1 MNLLEDFHPII
12 KELVVYKDITKF
24 FKKTREIR
32 INYITAICDNI
43 AVPIYYYS
51 EEQWG
56 SRAYIDYTMKLDTIR
71 DLDKSIIDCKIKELQ
86 ELGLNITSI
95 SLTDNLHTHPVG
107 CTSFSPT
114 DYNGCLKPDYTENSL
129 GTNMLFSFT
138 GELYKTIVREQINGE
153 YKYYKVKQ
161 IEVDDFIPHID
172 IKEEH
177 FKTKA
182 LTYLTVNL
190 MKQKI
195 KKKLHKSKIKHKR

>member
-1 MNLLEDFHPII
+1 MSLLEDFHPKI
-12 KELVVYKDITKF
+12 KELVVHKDITKF

-32 INYITAICDNI
+32 INYVTAICDDI

-51 EEQWG
+51 EEQYG
-56 SRAYIDYTMKLDTIR
+56 YTSYIDYTMKLDTIR
-71 DLDKSIIDCKIKELQ
+71 DLDNSIIDCKIQELQ
-86 ELGLNITSI
+86 KLGLNITSI

-107 CTSFSPT
+107 CTSFSST

-138 GELYKTIVREQINGE
+138 GEIYKTIVREQINGE
-153 YKYYKVKQ
+153 YKYYKVKP
-161 IEVDDFIPHID
+161 IEVEDFTPYID

-182 LTYLTVNL
+182 LTYLTLNQ
-190 MKQKI
+190 MKQI
-195 KKKLHKSKIKHKR
+195 SRKKLYKFKNKHKR